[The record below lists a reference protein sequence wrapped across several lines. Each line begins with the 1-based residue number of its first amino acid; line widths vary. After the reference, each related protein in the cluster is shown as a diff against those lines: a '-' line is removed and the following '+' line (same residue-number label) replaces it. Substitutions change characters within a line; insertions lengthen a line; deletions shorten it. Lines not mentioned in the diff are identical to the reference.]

1 VGPQF
6 QSLSPLWSTTDMT
19 RMQAHYEA
27 LGFVVRIHTPA
38 YGTASR
44 DGFNLHFQ
52 LADGVAAVA
61 SGSAYFGVRDAD
73 ALHAEWSSAG
83 VGDLAELHDPGFGV
97 WESALTDAD
106 GNIIRFGSP
115 LP

>member
-1 VGPQF
+1 
-6 QSLSPLWSTTDMT
+6 MA
-19 RMQAHYEA
+19 RMQAQYEA
-27 LGFVVRIHTPA
+27 LGFVVRIHTPT

-52 LADGVAAVA
+52 LSDGAPMAG
-61 SGSAYFGVRDAD
+61 GSVYFGVRDAD
-73 ALHAEWSSAG
+73 ALHAEWSAAA
-83 VGDLAELHDPGFGV
+83 VGQLAELHDPGFGV